1 MSFDK
6 IIKNIRNYE
15 LASLREPESVK
26 LIAVS
31 KVQPIEKIE
40 KILKLGHL
48 DFGENRVQEAW
59 SKWPDLKLKYQQVR
73 LHLLGPLQTNKVD
86 QALKIFDVI
95 HSLDREKL
103 AAKLAMGS
111 QRLGKNVDIF
121 VQVNFENE
129 LQKSGIGINDVDQFV
144 KMCIGKYRL
153 KICGLMC
160 IPPIEKDP
168 TSFFVELRRL
178 AEKNC
183 LSGLSMGMS
192 ADYGVAIA
200 NGATHVRIGTA
211 IFGARA

>member
-1 MSFDK
+1 MSFNK

-15 LASLREPESVK
+15 LTSERELDSVQ

-40 KILKLGHL
+40 KILELGHR

-103 AAKLAMGS
+103 AAKLAMS
-111 QRLGKNVDIF
+111 IQKAGKNVDIF

-129 LQKSGIGINDVDQFV
+129 LQKSGISVNEVDQFV
-144 KMCIGKYRL
+144 KMCIDKYQL

-168 TSFFVELRRL
+168 ESFFAELRRL

-183 LSGLSMGMS
+183 LGSLSMGMS
-192 ADYGVAIA
+192 ADYGIAIA
-200 NGATHVRIGTA
+200 NGATHVRVGTA
-211 IFGARA
+211 IFGDRA

>member
-1 MSFDK
+1 MTLEKVIQS
-6 IIKNIRNYE
+6 IRKCE
-15 LASLREPESVK
+15 LESKRDVGEVT

-31 KVQPIEKIE
+31 KVQPVEKIE
-40 KILKLGHL
+40 KVLTAGHKH
-48 DFGENRVQEAW
+48 FGENRVQEAW

-103 AAKLAMGS
+103 AAKLAMS
-111 QRLGKNVDIF
+111 IQKAGKNVDIF

-129 LQKSGIGINDVDQFV
+129 LQKSGISVNEVDQFV
-144 KMCIGKYRL
+144 KMCIDKYQL

-168 TSFFVELRRL
+168 ESFFAELRRL

-183 LSGLSMGMS
+183 LGSLSMGMS
-192 ADYGVAIA
+192 ADYGTAIA
-200 NGATHVRIGTA
+200 NGATHVRVGTA
-211 IFGARA
+211 IFGDRA